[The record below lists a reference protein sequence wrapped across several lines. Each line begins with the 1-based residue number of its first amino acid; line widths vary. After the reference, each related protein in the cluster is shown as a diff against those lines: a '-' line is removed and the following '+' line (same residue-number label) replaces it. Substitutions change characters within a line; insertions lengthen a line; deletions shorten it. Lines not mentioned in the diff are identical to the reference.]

1 VGILMHTQP
10 GKNATRN
17 VPQQKRYRVLRV
29 DALGR
34 PFVSPTAPASLTQA
48 RGGFAP
54 VAHRLATFAP
64 YSAIGEAYPAVHR
77 VVHRECVGSTPTGA
91 LERTGG

>member
-1 VGILMHTQP
+1 MGILMHTQP

-54 VAHRLATFAP
+54 VAQQVERGPSQDVRNLAAVVAG
-64 YSAIGEAYPAVHR
+64 SSPAR
-77 VVHRECVGSTPTGA
+77 GA
-91 LERTGG
+91 